1 MFLAKCNPFFS
12 VKQAEIFY
20 QINLEI
26 VIINRNLIFFPSN
39 SGLTNCWE
47 MSINNGASS
56 SEPQSPNCTYGVQR
70 ERQDRRQT
78 MLERQISSSETLLNV
93 DSELQ
98 LLQDRL
104 QFAPNVEPF
113 QLTIP
118 GRHIVYSGELYYVD
132 GWKWVKVWVVL
143 MNDSTD
149 HCR

>member
-1 MFLAKCNPFFS
+1 
-12 VKQAEIFY
+12 
-20 QINLEI
+20 
-26 VIINRNLIFFPSN
+26 
-39 SGLTNCWE
+39 
-47 MSINNGASS
+47 MSINNNTSS

-70 ERQDRRQT
+70 ERQDRRHTQH
-78 MLERQISSSETLLNV
+78 ERQISSAETLLNV

-113 QLTIP
+113 QLTVP

-143 MNDSTD
+143 MNDLLIIADDATKDRVLVLAEPIRMADVFSAEFDCMHRKYKLSETD
-149 HCR
+149 F